1 MPCRP
6 RKDGTRLPDIRIN
19 PRKEHA
25 MSAVDVV
32 TSSEFESR
40 VLRSARPVLVDF
52 YADWCGPCRMLAP
65 TLERL
70 KQETADVAEVVKVDV
85 DQSTDLASQYGIQ
98 SIPALLL
105 FKDGQVISR
114 EGGALP
120 LAQLKGMIEQALA
133 ATA

>member
-1 MPCRP
+1 
-6 RKDGTRLPDIRIN
+6 
-19 PRKEHA
+19 

-40 VLRSARPVLVDF
+40 VLRSTRPVLVDF

-70 KQETADVAEVVKVDV
+70 KQEMADVAEVVKVDV